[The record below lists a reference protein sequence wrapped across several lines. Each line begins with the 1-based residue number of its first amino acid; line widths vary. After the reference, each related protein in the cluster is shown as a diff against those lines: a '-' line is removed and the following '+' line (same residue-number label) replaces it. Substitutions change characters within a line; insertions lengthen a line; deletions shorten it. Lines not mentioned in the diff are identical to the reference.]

1 MVGDASGMGFGS
13 SNWTQDDE
21 IVEAEHG
28 NWSMRVMLEA
38 SSNFREAANR
48 IESNRIESNRIYSR
62 NATEVN
68 GLWKKGILYSRREVK
83 YECLPTI
90 PLLRRLITRGL
101 LPFLAAF
108 ASDGPGIEKAW
119 NGRCVE
125 DPLRL
130 VFGKKND
137 LARNRRFV

>member
-1 MVGDASGMGFGS
+1 MRLWKL
-13 SNWTQDDE
+13 NTE
-21 IVEAEHG
+21 IGPCALCLKRRPTFEKQ
-28 NWSMRVMLEA
+28 
-38 SSNFREAANR
+38 R

-108 ASDGPGIEKAW
+108 ASDGPGIEKA
-119 NGRCVE
+119 
-125 DPLRL
+125 
-130 VFGKKND
+130 
-137 LARNRRFV
+137 